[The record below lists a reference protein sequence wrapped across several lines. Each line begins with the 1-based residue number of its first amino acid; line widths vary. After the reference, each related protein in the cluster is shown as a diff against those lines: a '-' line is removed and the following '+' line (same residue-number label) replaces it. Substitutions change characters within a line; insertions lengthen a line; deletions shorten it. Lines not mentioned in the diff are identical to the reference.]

1 MSKKLKML
9 FGISVILTLIFILPS
24 YSEANWRGH
33 GSSRNHSRNYHSGFR
48 IGVRI
53 GLPVVSYARPVTSY
67 RYNSPYYSNNHIYN
81 VYRSETQVLWQRG
94 YDDGYRQGYYD
105 AERHSSRYSTKVF
118 SYDRKYSY
126 DRSYRQGYETG
137 YSNGFRDSLD
147 LRRYGNPRI
156 Y

>member
-9 FGISVILTLIFILPS
+9 FRISAILALMLTLPL
-24 YSEANWRGH
+24 YVEANRAGRGN
-33 GSSRNHSRNYHSGFR
+33 SRNHSGSYHNGFR

-67 RYNSPYYSNNHIYN
+67 HYNSPYYSSNHIYK

-105 AERHSSRYSTKVF
+105 AERHSSRYSNKVF
-118 SYDRKYSY
+118 SYDRRYSY
-126 DRSYRQGYETG
+126 NRSYRQGYEAG